1 MSVVTVSSSS
11 VSLGN
16 AILDLVP
23 TGLAPSFE
31 VRVPPTQRPPW
42 FVSSV
47 KVPHVAER
55 ALARRPQVNH
65 ATLLVKCVAGT
76 GQGAR
81 AMLAA
86 VQDAVEGVRP
96 VADGWLVSP
105 LEQINVRWDPTEGT
119 SVVVAGA
126 TLPVFEAIV
135 EFRCA
140 ASRVSGG

>member
-1 MSVVTVSSSS
+1 MSDVG
-11 VSLGN
+11 LGD
-16 AILDLVP
+16 AILALVP
-23 TGLAPSFE
+23 DVPPTFE
-31 VRVPPTQRPPW
+31 VRVPSTQRPPW
-42 FVSSV
+42 HVVSV
-47 KVPHVAER
+47 RVPVVAER
-55 ALARRPQVNH
+55 SLARREQVSY

-76 GQGAR
+76 ARGAR
-81 AMLAA
+81 SMLEA
-86 VQDAVEGVRP
+86 VQDAVEGARP